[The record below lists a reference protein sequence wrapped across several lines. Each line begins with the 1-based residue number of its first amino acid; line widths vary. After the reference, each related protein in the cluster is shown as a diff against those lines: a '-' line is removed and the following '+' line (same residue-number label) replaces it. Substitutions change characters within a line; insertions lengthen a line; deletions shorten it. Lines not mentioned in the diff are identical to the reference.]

1 MPRRWRRG
9 ADRPRQPQPSP
20 SSIHSTFPCCS
31 AAQSRLTL
39 RPHGLQHVRLPCPSL
54 SPWSL
59 LKLMSI
65 ELVMTSNHP
74 VLCLIHF
81 LFQLEFCVVD
91 AWGDSH
97 GLCDWSSGLLGPQ
110 VSVRGPCGA
119 WAAPSLLS
127 GAVQQPGQVR
137 DILALFLATWC
148 GMQDLSSLTRDRTHA
163 PCNGSM
169 ESRLWDCQGS
179 PQHLGS

>member
-1 MPRRWRRG
+1 MPRRWRKG
-9 ADRPRQPQPSP
+9 ADRLREPQPSA
-20 SSIHSTFPCCS
+20 SSIQSTFPCCS
-31 AAQSRLTL
+31 VAQSCPTL

-54 SPWSL
+54 SPQSL

-65 ELVMTSNHP
+65 ESVMPFNHL

-119 WAAPSLLS
+119 RAAPSLLS

-137 DILALFLATWC
+137 DMSALFWPHS
-148 GMQDLSSLTRDRTHA
+148 QHA
-163 PCNGSM
+163 EP
-169 ESRLWDCQGS
+169 
-179 PQHLGS
+179 

>member
-1 MPRRWRRG
+1 MEVGRAGRLLRGCWWRIRDHLSAQEMEEGSRQAPR
-9 ADRPRQPQPSP
+9 APALCQLHPE
-20 SSIHSTFPCCS
+20 HFPCCS
-31 AAQSRLTL
+31 VAQSCPTL
-39 RPHGLQHVRLPCPSL
+39 RPHGLQHVRWPCPSL
-54 SPWSL
+54 SPQSL

-65 ELVMTSNHP
+65 ESVMPSNHL

-119 WAAPSLLS
+119 RAAPSLLS

-137 DILALFLATWC
+137 DMSALFWPHS
-148 GMQDLSSLTRDRTHA
+148 QHA
-163 PCNGSM
+163 EP
-169 ESRLWDCQGS
+169 
-179 PQHLGS
+179 